1 VRELLALGGCLVLL
15 CAAYPLSQAARPVVE
30 QAPAGLTREQSE
42 ALEEKAQASLLGQF
56 RGSLSDFLYLQVD
69 KTVHSGVDLR
79 GMTDAEKRKGAG
91 AVTSGDGVE
100 KGVRQH
106 AGTET
111 TVVPSKKTD
120 WRGVLGDIERQVKP
134 YQAMEGHSHKEPK
147 ESLQLYR
154 LMTLS
159 NPKFVRGW
167 TEGSWLMAQQ
177 KEVGPEKALS
187 FLREGEKANP
197 ESIEIASS
205 IGWLLTR
212 NLERYDEAVGPL
224 ARAIALGNARDPES
238 MTTDEEEAFVSAY
251 RFLVN
256 NRRYAGDIAG
266 GRRWALEG
274 LKRFPKD
281 PSCRKF
287 LEDYPASVK
296 E

>member
-1 VRELLALGGCLVLL
+1 MKQLLAFVGCIALL
-15 CAAYPLSQAARPVVE
+15 AGAYPLSQAARPVVE
-30 QAPAGLTREQSE
+30 KAPQGLTHEQSE
-42 ALEEKAQASLLGQF
+42 ALEEKAQASLMGQF
-56 RGSLSDFLYLQVD
+56 RGSMSDFLYLQVD
-69 KTVHSGVDLR
+69 KFVHSGVDLR
-79 GMTDAEKRKGAG
+79 GMTDKEKKKGAEG
-91 AVTSGDGVE
+91 VTSGDGVE

-111 TVVPSKKTD
+111 TVVPSKKVD

-134 YQAMEGHSHKEPK
+134 YNGMEGHSHKDPK
-147 ESLQLYR
+147 ESVQLYR

-167 TEGSWLMAQQ
+167 TEGAWIMAHQ
-177 KEVGPEKALS
+177 KEAGPEKALA

-205 IGWLLTR
+205 VGWLLTR
-212 NLERYDEAVGPL
+212 NLERYDEALAPL
-224 ARAIALGNARDPES
+224 ERAVALGNTRDPQS
-238 MTTDEEEAFVSAY
+238 LTSDEEEAFASAY

-256 NRRYAGDIAG
+256 NRKYAGDIAG

-274 LKRFPKD
+274 LKRFPED

-287 LEDYPASVK
+287 LEEYPASGK